1 MKVFKNTI
9 LFILLI
15 GLITGCGKNGK
26 KQESINEKDLIG
38 RWQPEKIE
46 FRDIPALIKKQ
57 IREDVEKDLLRDDQ
71 KKGYLE
77 LKDDGTFIM
86 KDTPSSEDI
95 VGKWSFNDERKRIEI
110 ESEELK
116 IAAGNKELKIG
127 FNVEFVSKDQ
137 LEIDYASVYKVLA
150 GVDNIP
156 IPFIG
161 NVKMVMTYKRIK

>member
-1 MKVFKNTI
+1 MKVFNAI

-15 GLITGCGKNGK
+15 GLVTGCGKSDK
-26 KQESINEKDLIG
+26 KQDSIVEKDLIG

-46 FRDIPALIKKQ
+46 FRDIPAFIKKQ
-57 IREDVEKDLLRDDQ
+57 IPEDLEKELLNDTQ

-77 LKDDGTFIM
+77 LRDDGTFIM
-86 KDTPSSEDI
+86 KDTPSSGDAT
-95 VGKWSFNDERKRIEI
+95 GKWSFNDERKRIEI

-127 FNVEFVSKDQ
+127 FNVEFVSKDK
-137 LEIDYASVYKVLA
+137 LEIDYASVYKVLG

-156 IPFIG
+156 FVG
-161 NVKMVMTYKRIK
+161 SVKMVMTYKRIK